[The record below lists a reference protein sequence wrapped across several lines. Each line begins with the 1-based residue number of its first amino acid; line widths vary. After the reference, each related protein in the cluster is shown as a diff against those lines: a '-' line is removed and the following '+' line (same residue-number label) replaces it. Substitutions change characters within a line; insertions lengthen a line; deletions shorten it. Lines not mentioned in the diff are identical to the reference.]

1 MMPML
6 TTALACLLPF
16 LGLLDAP
23 AAPVASAGVTLS
35 SVEVAGLAGSYFLD
49 RSVSIDGR
57 LTLVSV
63 DAGLS
68 AHLPFSGPAHAVVL
82 TGLGGFRHALVH
94 NDGYLHNVH
103 GGRLSA
109 LVGYGYLGTFD
120 LRAQAGLVTERTHP
134 HLGKWNAAFVFAVY
148 AGKTF

>member
-94 NDGYLHNVH
+94 NDGYLHN
-103 GGRLSA
+103 
-109 LVGYGYLGTFD
+109 GYGYLGTFD